1 MSTKLSIG
9 YIGLGHMGGPM
20 ARRLVRAGHKVHVCG
35 RDPQRLRPLL
45 DAGAKQCV
53 SPRQVSERAEIV
65 FTCVTDVAAMEAV
78 VFGEDGIAS
87 SGRQGGMVID
97 MSTISPD
104 ATVRMAQALEVRC
117 GMHWIDAPVSG
128 GPPASEAGTLAIMVG
143 GAPED
148 IERARP
154 FFDELGRATRMGPVG
169 AGQKTKLIN
178 QILVFCGMAL
188 VAEAFG
194 LASRLGLDLEALP
207 KALSGGRADSRVL
220 QDYWPRLVIE
230 DYQPTSSVRSALK
243 DFAFVHAAAQ
253 QVGAFMPITA
263 LVTELNR
270 SIAGQNFAEEDINA
284 VYRLYRPGGVSTPK

>member
-1 MSTKLSIG
+1 LSAKLSIG

-20 ARRLVRAGHKVHVCG
+20 ARRLVRAGHNVYVCG
-35 RDPQRLRPLL
+35 RDPQRLQLSL
-45 DAGAKQCV
+45 DAGAIQCA

-78 VFGEDGIAS
+78 VFGDDGIAS
-87 SGRQGGMVID
+87 SGRQGGMIID

-104 ATVRMAQALEVRC
+104 ATVRMAETLEGRC
-117 GMHWIDAPVSG
+117 GMHWVDAPVSG

-143 GAPED
+143 GSPED

-154 FFDELGRATRMGPVG
+154 FFEELGRANRMGSVG

-178 QILVFCGMAL
+178 QIFVFCGMAM

-194 LASRLGLDLEALP
+194 LAARLGLDLEALP

-220 QDYWPRLVIE
+220 QDYWPRLVDE
-230 DYQPTSSVRSALK
+230 DYRPTSSVRSALK
-243 DFAFVHAAAQ
+243 DFGFVHAAAQ

-284 VYRLYRPGGVSTPK
+284 IYRLYRPGGVGSP